1 MATPPAFLGTSFD
14 LLTLIDNYET
24 VSGTLTVES
33 VQARFRTHTH
43 EFAAVCDKGRVLG
56 LCSRAQVGAL
66 LSGRYGF
73 ALHCRTPIRHHLLP
87 GSLTFDRTT
96 PLRTVLTEAL
106 SRGDESFHHDVT
118 LSENSGTLVGM
129 ISMTRLVTVQTA
141 LMSSQFGLLE
151 EQRRRLETANEDLS
165 RSLESQ
171 RALER
176 KMVQKEKGALIET
189 LVSGIAHEL
198 NNKLM
203 PIVGYAEMLSAE
215 SRTGDTRH
223 VGDYSG
229 LLLESALDAARII
242 KQLLHLSRPSAVE
255 REPCD
260 LRDIVQQS
268 LVLMAPRV
276 HESGI
281 ELTTSL
287 PPDQAL
293 LHADPSQLKQLIVN
307 LVINAV
313 DAMEGRHVRR
323 LTVRVAVSPEATSLS
338 LEDTGAGIAP
348 EHISRIFDPFF
359 TTKSPNRGTGLGLG
373 VCAAIARQHDGDIA
387 VESTPGIGTV
397 FTVRLPVTGHV
408 ATPAIRRTSALPS
421 ATEAAPRRG
430 TALLIDDND
439 SVARV
444 LTAILGRCGYAVTRA
459 ANGAEAKSTIA
470 ASGFDLILCDVR
482 MPVLGGLEV
491 LDWLRHTKPDL
502 VARLVLITGE
512 GGDTAT
518 NQRIAIAGAPVLRKP
533 FTAESLMTCI
543 ASLTPSMRR
552 TG

>member
-1 MATPPAFLGTSFD
+1 MATSAALLGNTFD

-24 VSGTLTVES
+24 VSGTLTVEA

-43 EFAAVCDKGRVLG
+43 EFAAVCDNGYVLG

-73 ALHCRTPIRHHLLP
+73 ALHCRAPISQHLLP

-106 SRGDESFHHDVT
+106 SRGDESFHHDVI
-118 LSENSGTLVGM
+118 LSENGGTLVGM

-151 EQRRRLETANEDLS
+151 EQRRRLETVNDDLS
-165 RSLESQ
+165 ASLARQ
-171 RALER
+171 RTLER
-176 KMVQKEKGALIET
+176 EMVRKEKGALIET
-189 LVSGIAHEL
+189 LVGGIAHEL

-203 PIVGYAEMLSAE
+203 PIVGFAEILTAE
-215 SRTGDTRH
+215 TRAGDTRH
-223 VGDYSG
+223 VGDYAG
-229 LLLESALDAARII
+229 LLMESALDASRII
-242 KQLLHLSRPSAVE
+242 RQLLHLSRPSAVE

-260 LRDIVQQS
+260 LKDIVQQS
-268 LVLMAPRV
+268 LALMAPRV
-276 HESGI
+276 RESGTEVI
-281 ELTTSL
+281 AHLSPE
-287 PPDQAL
+287 PAPL
-293 LHADPSQLKQLIVN
+293 LADPSQLKQLIVN

-313 DAMEGRHVRR
+313 DAMEGCHVRR
-323 LTVRVAVSPEATSLS
+323 LTVRVAASPEATSLII
-338 LEDTGAGIAP
+338 EDTGAGIAP
-348 EHISRIFDPFF
+348 EHLSRIFDPFF

-397 FTVRLPVTGHV
+397 FTVQIPVTRHV
-408 ATPAIRRTSALPS
+408 AAPAIRRSSALPS
-421 ATEAAPRRG
+421 ATEAAPQRG

-439 SVARV
+439 SVGRV

-459 ANGAEAKSTIA
+459 ANGAEAKSTIV
-470 ASGFDLILCDVR
+470 ASSFDLILCDVR

-491 LDWLRHTKPDL
+491 LDWLRHTKPEL
-502 VARLVLITGE
+502 VARFVLITGE
-512 GGDTAT
+512 GGDTVT